1 MGKCGSR
8 SDREGSREVTA
19 PAPPKT
25 AAKPSLIHVNWV
37 GGHRFDAGRP
47 NGPTARID
55 GEGETGQSPP
65 ETLLSALATCVSY
78 DVIDILA
85 KQRTPIG
92 SLEIDVV
99 GERVETIPRRYKHI
113 TLNFR
118 IGGQGIEKEQA
129 LRAIELS
136 ATKYCSV
143 GESLRS
149 DIQVDWTVELEEESS
164 GTH

>member
-1 MGKCGSR
+1 
-8 SDREGSREVTA
+8 VTA
-19 PAPPKT
+19 GAPAKT
-25 AAKPSLIHVNWV
+25 AAPPSRIHVAWV

-85 KQRTPIG
+85 KQRTPLE

-99 GERVETIPRRYKHI
+99 GERVDTIPRRYKAI

-118 IGGQGIEKEQA
+118 MAGKGIDKDQA
-129 LRAIELS
+129 LRAIELA

-143 GESLRS
+143 RDSLRS
-149 DIQVDWTVELEEESS
+149 DIAVAWTVELLS
-164 GTH
+164 

>member
-1 MGKCGSR
+1 M
-8 SDREGSREVTA
+8 TA
-19 PAPPKT
+19 SAP
-25 AAKPSLIHVNWV
+25 AKPSLIHVNWV

-85 KQRTPIG
+85 KQRTPIE

-99 GERVETIPRRYKHI
+99 GERVDTIPRRYKYI
-113 TLNFR
+113 TLEFR
-118 IGGQGIEKEQA
+118 IAGKGIEKDQA
-129 LRAIELS
+129 QRAIELS

-143 GESLRS
+143 RESLLP
-149 DIQVDWTVELEEESS
+149 DIQVAWTVEIV
-164 GTH
+164 GA

>member
-1 MGKCGSR
+1 
-8 SDREGSREVTA
+8 VTA
-19 PAPPKT
+19 RAPAQT
-25 AAKPSLIHVNWV
+25 SAKPSLIHVEWA

-65 ETLLSALATCVSY
+65 ETLLTALATCVSY
-78 DVIDILA
+78 DVIDILE
-85 KQRTPIG
+85 KQRTPIK
-92 SLEIDVV
+92 SLQIDVV
-99 GERVETIPRRYKHI
+99 GERVDTIPRRYKAI

-118 IGGQGIEKEQA
+118 ISGKGIEKDQA

-143 GESLRS
+143 RDSLRS
-149 DIQVDWTVELEEESS
+149 DIAVAWTLEID
-164 GTH
+164 GA

>member
-1 MGKCGSR
+1 VTGP
-8 SDREGSREVTA
+8 VTA
-19 PAPPKT
+19 KAT
-25 AAKPSLIHVNWV
+25 TKPSVIHVEWV

-85 KQRTPIG
+85 KQRTPIE
-92 SLEIDVV
+92 SLQIDVV
-99 GERVETIPRRYKHI
+99 GDRVDTIPRRYKAI

-118 IGGQGIEKEQA
+118 IGGKGIEKEQA

-143 GESLRS
+143 RDSLRS
-149 DIQVDWTVELEEESS
+149 DLAVAWTVELV
-164 GTH
+164 GG

>member
-1 MGKCGSR
+1 VGERGSC
-8 SDREGSREVTA
+8 SDRDRAGGVTA
-19 PAPPKT
+19 PAPAKT

-85 KQRTPIG
+85 KQRTPIE

-99 GERVETIPRRYKHI
+99 GERVDTIPRRYKYI

-118 IGGQGIEKEQA
+118 IGGNGIEKEQA
-129 LRAIELS
+129 QRAIELS

-143 GESLRS
+143 RESLRPDS
-149 DIQVDWTVELEEESS
+149 HVAWTVEIV
-164 GTH
+164 GA

>member
-1 MGKCGSR
+1 M
-8 SDREGSREVTA
+8 TA
-19 PAPPKT
+19 PAPAKT

-47 NGPTARID
+47 NGPAARID
-55 GEGETGQSPP
+55 GDGETGQSPP

-85 KQRTPIG
+85 KQHTPIE

-99 GERVETIPRRYKHI
+99 GERVDTIPRRYKAI
-113 TLNFR
+113 TLKFR
-118 IGGQGIEKEQA
+118 IGGKGIEKEQA
-129 LRAIELS
+129 LRAIDLS

-143 GESLRS
+143 RESLRP
-149 DIQVDWTVELEEESS
+149 DIQVAWTVEIV
-164 GTH
+164 GA

>member
-1 MGKCGSR
+1 
-8 SDREGSREVTA
+8 VTA
-19 PAPPKT
+19 PARAKT
-25 AAKPSLIHVNWV
+25 AAKPSRIHVEWV
-37 GGHRFDAGRP
+37 GAHRFDAGRP

-65 ETLLSALATCVSY
+65 ETLLTALATCVSY

-85 KQRTPIG
+85 KQRTPIE
-92 SLEIDVV
+92 SLAIDVV
-99 GERVETIPRRYKHI
+99 GERVDTVPRRYKHI

-118 IGGQGIEKEQA
+118 IAGKGIEKDKA

-143 GESLRS
+143 RDSLRS
-149 DIQVDWTVELEEESS
+149 DIQVDWTIELEDQLEQESAGS
-164 GTH
+164 H

>member
-1 MGKCGSR
+1 M
-8 SDREGSREVTA
+8 TA
-19 PAPPKT
+19 PASPKT

-85 KQRTPIG
+85 KQQTPIE

-99 GERVETIPRRYKHI
+99 GERVDTIPRRYKHI

-118 IGGQGIEKEQA
+118 IGGQGIEKDQA

-149 DIQVDWTVELEEESS
+149 DIQVEWTVELEEESS

>member
-1 MGKCGSR
+1 
-8 SDREGSREVTA
+8 VTA
-19 PAPPKT
+19 PAPAKT
-25 AAKPSLIHVNWV
+25 ATNPSRVHVEWV

-65 ETLLSALATCVSY
+65 EALLSALATCVSY

-85 KQRTPIG
+85 KQRTPIE

-99 GERVETIPRRYKHI
+99 GQRVDTVPRRYRHI

-118 IGGQGIEKEQA
+118 IGGNGIEKDQA
-129 LRAIELS
+129 LQAIELS

-143 GESLRS
+143 RDSLRS
-149 DIQVDWTVELEEESS
+149 DIKVEWTVELQEESI
-164 GTH
+164 GAH

>member
-1 MGKCGSR
+1 MGERGSG
-8 SDREGSREVTA
+8 SDRKGTGEVTA
-19 PAPPKT
+19 GAPAKT
-25 AAKPSLIHVNWV
+25 AAPPSRIHVAWV

-65 ETLLSALATCVSY
+65 EALLSALATCVSY

-85 KQRTPIG
+85 KQRTPIE

-99 GERVETIPRRYKHI
+99 GERVDTIPRRYRHI

-118 IGGQGIEKEQA
+118 IGGAGIEEGQA
-129 LRAIELS
+129 QRAIELA

-143 GESLRS
+143 RDSLRA
-149 DIQVDWTVELEEESS
+149 DIQIDWTVQLL
-164 GTH
+164 T

>member
-1 MGKCGSR
+1 M
-8 SDREGSREVTA
+8 TA
-19 PAPPKT
+19 PAATHT
-25 AAKPSLIHVNWV
+25 ATKPSLIHVAWV

-65 ETLLSALATCVSY
+65 ETLLTALATCVSY

-85 KQRTPIG
+85 KQRTPLE

-99 GERVETIPRRYKHI
+99 GERVDTIPRRYKHV

-118 IGGQGIEKEQA
+118 MSGKGIEKEKA
-129 LRAIELS
+129 LKAIELS
-136 ATKYCSV
+136 ANKYCSV
-143 GESLRS
+143 RESLRP
-149 DIQVDWTVELEEESS
+149 DLQIDWTVEI
-164 GTH
+164 TA

>member
-1 MGKCGSR
+1 
-8 SDREGSREVTA
+8 VTA
-19 PAPPKT
+19 PAAAKT
-25 AAKPSLIHVNWV
+25 PAKPSLIHVAWV

-65 ETLLSALATCVSY
+65 ETLLTALATCVSY

-85 KQRTPIG
+85 KQRTPLE

-99 GERVETIPRRYKHI
+99 GERVDTIPRRYKHI

-118 IGGQGIEKEQA
+118 ISGKGIEKQQA
-129 LRAIELS
+129 LKAIELS
-136 ATKYCSV
+136 ANRYCSV
-143 GESLRS
+143 RETLRP
-149 DIQVDWTVELEEESS
+149 DLQVIWTVELTS
-164 GTH
+164 

>member
-1 MGKCGSR
+1 M
-8 SDREGSREVTA
+8 TA
-19 PAPPKT
+19 PATAKT
-25 AAKPSLIHVNWV
+25 AAKPSLIHVEWV
-37 GGHRFDAGRP
+37 GGHRFEAGRP

-65 ETLLSALATCVSY
+65 EALLSALATCVSY

-85 KQRTPIG
+85 KQRTPVE

-99 GERVETIPRRYKHI
+99 GERVSTVPRRYKHV

-118 IGGQGIEKEQA
+118 IGGAGIEKEKA

-143 GESLRS
+143 RDSLRS
-149 DIQVDWTVELEEESS
+149 DIEVEWTVELNEESTGS
-164 GTH
+164 H

>member
-1 MGKCGSR
+1 M
-8 SDREGSREVTA
+8 TA
-19 PAPPKT
+19 PAPAKT
-25 AAKPSLIHVNWV
+25 AAKPSLIHVEWV
-37 GGHRFDAGRP
+37 GGHRFEAGRP

-65 ETLLSALATCVSY
+65 EALLSALATCVSY
-78 DVIDILA
+78 DVIDIMA
-85 KQRTPIG
+85 KQRTPVE

-99 GERVETIPRRYKHI
+99 GERVNTGPRRYKHV

-118 IGGQGIEKEQA
+118 IGGAGIEKDKA

-143 GESLRS
+143 RDSLRS
-149 DIQVDWTVELEEESS
+149 DIEVEWTVELNEESTGS
-164 GTH
+164 H

>member
-1 MGKCGSR
+1 
-8 SDREGSREVTA
+8 VTA
-19 PAPPKT
+19 PAPVKT
-25 AAKPSLIHVNWV
+25 AAKPSLIHVEWV
-37 GGHRFDAGRP
+37 GGHRFEAGRP
-47 NGPTARID
+47 NGPTARLD

-65 ETLLSALATCVSY
+65 EALLSSLATCVSY

-85 KQRTPIG
+85 KQRTPIE

-99 GERVETIPRRYKHI
+99 GERVNTVPRHYKHI

-118 IGGQGIEKEQA
+118 IGGKGIEKEHA

-143 GESLRS
+143 RDSLRA
-149 DIQVDWTVELEEESS
+149 DLKVEWTVELDEEST
-164 GTH
+164 GAH

>member
-1 MGKCGSR
+1 
-8 SDREGSREVTA
+8 VTARA
-19 PAPPKT
+19 PAPT
-25 AAKPSLIHVNWV
+25 AAKPSLIHVEWV
-37 GGHRFDAGRP
+37 GKHRFEAGRP
-47 NGPTARID
+47 GGPTARID

-85 KQRTPIG
+85 KQRTPIE

-99 GERVETIPRRYKHI
+99 GERVDTIPRRYKHI

-118 IGGQGIEKEQA
+118 IRGDGIEEEQA
-129 LRAIELS
+129 LRAVELS

-143 GESLRS
+143 GDSLR
-149 DIQVDWTVELEEESS
+149 DDLLVDWTVEI
-164 GTH
+164 TA